1 MLITNMDLLRIITD
15 IHQMKFN
22 NKIQP
27 DHVTEIEVINKACKN
42 IRTELNRLVKD
53 GLLAEVKTLND
64 KAYII
69 K

>member
-1 MLITNMDLLRIITD
+1 MLITNMDLLAIITD
-15 IHQMKFN
+15 IHQMKL
-22 NKIQP
+22 NKNIYP
-27 DHVTEIEVINKACKN
+27 DHVTEIEVINKACKSL
-42 IRTELNRLVKD
+42 RTELNRLVKD